1 VSDPLDA
8 ARAALRARQ
17 GAGARYDADNAP
29 AVDLA
34 LARSATAY
42 FARILNGMDDKALFM
57 PLDGAGATRAHIVAG
72 VGLAARVQAEILA
85 SMRQGQAEG
94 GRLPLH
100 AAADPDA
107 VALGATL
114 PPGALRNLIFH
125 STVHLDVEW
134 RDLPDAAW
142 DARAIDA
149 AGTEIVIRDLPRARA
164 VSLWT
169 AALDLRAGAR
179 LADVPA
185 ELRAAMTSPRAQQ

>member
-1 VSDPLDA
+1 MSDPLDA
-8 ARAALRARQ
+8 ARVALRARQ
-17 GAGARYDADNAP
+17 GAGARYDAANAP
-29 AVDLA
+29 AADLA
-34 LARSATAY
+34 LARGATAY
-42 FARILNGMDDKALFM
+42 FARLLNGIDDKALTA
-57 PLDGAGATRAHIVAG
+57 PAGGATRAHVVAG
-72 VGLAARVQAEILA
+72 VGLAARAQAEILA
-85 SMRQGQAEG
+85 SVRQGQAEG

-107 VALGATL
+107 VILGATL

-142 DARAIDA
+142 DGRVIDA
-149 AGTEIVIRDLPRARA
+149 VGAEIVIRDLPRARA
-164 VSLWT
+164 VSLWA

-185 ELRAAMTSPRAQQ
+185 ELRAAVAGSREQ

>member
-1 VSDPLDA
+1 MSDPVDA

-17 GAGARYDADNAP
+17 GAGARYDAANAP
-29 AVDLA
+29 AADLA
-34 LARSATAY
+34 LARGATAY
-42 FARILNGMDDKALFM
+42 FARILNGINDKALAA
-57 PLDGAGATRAHIVAG
+57 PAAGATRAHVVAA
-72 VGLAARVQAEILA
+72 VGLTARAQAEILA
-85 SMRQGQAEG
+85 SMRQGQADG

-114 PPGALRNLIFH
+114 PPEALRNLIFH

-142 DARAIDA
+142 DARVADA
-149 AGTEIVIRDLPRARA
+149 AGIEIVIRDLPRARA

-185 ELRAAMTSPRAQQ
+185 ELRTAVANPREQ

>member
-1 VSDPLDA
+1 MSDPLDA

-17 GAGARYDADNAP
+17 GAGARYDAANAP
-29 AVDLA
+29 AADLA
-34 LARSATAY
+34 LARGATAY
-42 FARILNGMDDKALFM
+42 FARILNGIDDRALAA
-57 PLDGAGATRAHIVAG
+57 PVGGVTRAHVVAG
-72 VGLAARVQAEILA
+72 VGLAARAQAEILA
-85 SMRQGQAEG
+85 SVRQGQAEG
-94 GRLPLH
+94 GRLPVH

-107 VALGATL
+107 VVLGATL
-114 PPGALRNLIFH
+114 PPEALRNLIFH

-142 DARAIDA
+142 DARVADA
-149 AGTEIVIRDLPRARA
+149 AGTEIVIRDLPRMRA

-185 ELRAAMTSPRAQQ
+185 ELRAAVAGPRAQ